1 MRSRVVRTI
10 GLAGLLAGCSYEAGS
25 FRFMHAQHFSADRA
39 TVGCL
44 DVGVEP
50 ARTSTARRAVLSV
63 TLGNRCE
70 YNVQV
75 HWGNLVGRAPDVD
88 AVGAPGRSSGWLR
101 LELARAPWAGVHSL
115 AANWVAHEIIALELT
130 GKSRELDEVCV
141 DVARL
146 DPTAGGE
153 HWVCVPTEGAL

>member
-1 MRSRVVRTI
+1 MQRRAVAVV
-10 GLAGLLAGCSYEAGS
+10 AVMAGCSYDAGS
-25 FRFMHAQHFSADRA
+25 FRFMRAQQFPADRA

-70 YNVQV
+70 HDVQV
-75 HWGNLVGRAPDVD
+75 HWGNLVGRALEVD

-101 LELARAPWAGVHSL
+101 LELARAPWAGVHTL
-115 AANWVAHEIIALELT
+115 AASWVAHEIIALELT

>member
-1 MRSRVVRTI
+1 MQQRLILTVW
-10 GLAGLLAGCSYEAGS
+10 LATLVGGCSYDAGS
-25 FRFMHAQHFSADRA
+25 FRYMPTLPFPADRA

-50 ARTSTARRAVLSV
+50 ARTSTARRPVLSV

-70 YNVQV
+70 HDVQV
-75 HWGNLVGRAPDVD
+75 HWGKLVGRGLEVD
-88 AVGAPGRSSGWLR
+88 PVAAPGGWLR
-101 LELARAPWAGVHSL
+101 LELARAPWAGVHTL
-115 AANWVAHEIIALELT
+115 AASWVAHEIIALDPT

-146 DPTAGGE
+146 DVTAGGE
-153 HWVCVPTEGAL
+153 HWVCVPPEGAL